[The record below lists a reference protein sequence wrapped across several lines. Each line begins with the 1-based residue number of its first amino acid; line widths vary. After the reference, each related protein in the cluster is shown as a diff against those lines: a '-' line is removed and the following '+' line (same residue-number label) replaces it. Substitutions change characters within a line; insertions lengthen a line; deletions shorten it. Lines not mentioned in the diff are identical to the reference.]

1 MFKKQKSKKKKIFD
15 PYAKYFQEGG
25 IPYNYNPLVSN
36 EPEGVEMPMSF
47 DPKRTT
53 NDPEDY
59 QQFLDYSTTAPENR
73 RPYEN
78 YFYGN
83 PNEYDHYGMWD
94 ALGKPKNFN
103 QALEMNPWW
112 EPDPYDKMYHG
123 FSVNPNTGVFLK
135 AGKPGESKPGDTT
148 WMEIAG
154 HYLSPRAQM
163 DTPVFDPELQRFKY
177 IPNKEKGGYVV
188 EKLGEMQTG
197 GPNFADS
204 LALYNNALAKIKFY
218 SNNPDYIKGKPSADD
233 TDFKSSKVR
242 KKLINNPTIPVLSSD
257 KKVTKELVNDIVRYA
272 KENKK
277 PLTAAEKLALT
288 KQIGKQKFGK
298 VPGTNLTSFGDILDN
313 DPDFLYNPLAPPIYL
328 HPAIT
333 PQGTESY
340 GSDRFSDASEIPY
353 YAPLAIKPAK
363 MLTDEEFIKRFNK
376 YGPSGLP
383 KSRIKKLGLTKTNTA
398 DKEQLVLHTL
408 PAKPIDLNIGTPE
421 IIPQNLKYSNIK
433 PGVVLPDSREQWKQ
447 NPATGTWYRIERP
460 VDPRLSPTYNP
471 GTGSYAK
478 GGFQDDV
485 NKRRRVLEDWTYG
498 KDIGMTYVPKAQ
510 EGIVVDKGTLPEA
523 KVTHASP
530 QWVQDKKKY
539 GKDKISWW
547 EAPFN
552 WKKWGLNDYSDYS
565 SFNSAFRNAREAGEK
580 EFVYDRERYNT
591 DLIDTKQSDL
601 YWKSKKFLKEYYKDQ
616 PILKNELDNLK
627 NDYLK
632 QKHGTTWTEYYAKV
646 KDTKDYNEWDK
657 PRHKEIRDSLD
668 MVDPYLLRS
677 DDPNFLKYANK
688 RKYQKQI
695 KDLDNPVYFSI
706 TDIKPKD
713 MSEDGYWDPQNNKM
727 FMTTKADPGKLQTT
741 YIHELSHKADDAI
754 DLMDK
759 VPKIDIN
766 AFNKSAFSND
776 FTQAD
781 FDYVSDP
788 SEIEAR
794 KLSTLFYLSQSGKQY
809 KPGKITQEMLD
820 SLYDDYFDDKLP
832 YDIEQLLALYGAQ
845 SEDLLN
851 YLNSNYGGYKK

>member
-1 MFKKQKSKKKKIFD
+1 M
-15 PYAKYFQEGG
+15 
-25 IPYNYNPLVSN
+25 
-36 EPEGVEMPMSF
+36 
-47 DPKRTT
+47 
-53 NDPEDY
+53 
-59 QQFLDYSTTAPENR
+59 
-73 RPYEN
+73 
-78 YFYGN
+78 
-83 PNEYDHYGMWD
+83 YD
-94 ALGKPKNFN
+94 
-103 QALEMNPWW
+103 
-112 EPDPYDKMYHG
+112 
-123 FSVNPNTGVFLK
+123 
-135 AGKPGESKPGDTT
+135 
-148 WMEIAG
+148 
-154 HYLSPRAQM
+154 
-163 DTPVFDPELQRFKY
+163 
-177 IPNKEKGGYVV
+177 
-188 EKLGEMQTG
+188 
-197 GPNFADS
+197 DS
-204 LALYNNALAKIKFY
+204 LALYKGFREYNLDKNKPIEFYAKNDISTLRKMYPGTKLVERKPEPLSPYSYSTITGSGRKTKLKVGKTY
-218 SNNPDYIKGKPSADD
+218 SNKELDLERNKTEQYDNRSGYGFTKNKGNLILDDKNRAIRSTTIAPIGMGYGDMRD
-233 TDFKSSKVR
+233 TDNWNAGLVTIYKKPVQPVMFKEEPS
-242 KKLINNPTIPVLSSD
+242 IPVL
-257 KKVTKELVNDIVRYA
+257 K
-272 KENKK
+272 
-277 PLTAAEKLALT
+277 
-288 KQIGKQKFGK
+288 
-298 VPGTNLTSFGDILDN
+298 
-313 DPDFLYNPLAPPIYL
+313 
-328 HPAIT
+328 
-333 PQGTESY
+333 
-340 GSDRFSDASEIPY
+340 
-353 YAPLAIKPAK
+353 
-363 MLTDEEFIKRFNK
+363 
-376 YGPSGLP
+376 
-383 KSRIKKLGLTKTNTA
+383 
-398 DKEQLVLHTL
+398 TL
-408 PAKPIDLNIGTPE
+408 PLKTLDINLGTQE
-421 IIPQNLKYSNIK
+421 IIPQTWEYKMDSN
-433 PGVVLPDSREQWKQ
+433 PGIVLPESREEWKTL
-447 NPATGTWYRIERP
+447 PGTGTPYRVQRP
-460 VDPRLSPTYNP
+460 VDPRFSPKYNP
-471 GTGSYAK
+471 ATGSY
-478 GGFQDDV
+478 
-485 NKRRRVLEDWTYG
+485 
-498 KDIGMTYVPKAQ
+498 Q
-510 EGIVVDKGTLPEA
+510 EGGSQDNYATKDLQEV
-523 KVTHASP
+523 KVTAPPP

-632 QKHGTTWTEYYAKV
+632 QKHGTTWTEYYDKV
-646 KDTKDYNEWDK
+646 KDTKDYHEWDK

-706 TDIKPKD
+706 TDFKPSD
-713 MSEDGYWDPQNNKM
+713 MSEDGYWDPKNNKM

-741 YIHELSHKADDAI
+741 YVHELSHKADNYI
-754 DLMDK
+754 DILNK